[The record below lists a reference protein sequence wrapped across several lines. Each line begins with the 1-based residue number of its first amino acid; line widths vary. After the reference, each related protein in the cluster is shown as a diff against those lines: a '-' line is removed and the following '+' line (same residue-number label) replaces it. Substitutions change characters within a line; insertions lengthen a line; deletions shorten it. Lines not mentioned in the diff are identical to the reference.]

1 MSHALFAGS
10 FDPPTMGHMDLI
22 ERASRLFRHVTVAVM
37 INAAKTPMFTAEER
51 VDMLKEC
58 VSRLDNVTVTAGAG
72 LTLDLAK
79 AVGADVL
86 LRGIRGEGDAGME
99 AALAAGN
106 RHVGNIDTLA
116 LFTAPQYG
124 FISSTLV
131 RDVIRHGGRLDGLVP
146 PCLIERL
153 TGQIQQRCL

>member
-10 FDPPTMGHMDLI
+10 FDPPTMGHIDLI
-22 ERASRLFRHVTVAVM
+22 ERASGLFDHVTVAVIQM
-37 INAAKTPMFTAEER
+37 
-51 VDMLKEC
+51 C
-58 VSRLDNVTVTAGAG
+58 VSRLKNVTVTAGTG
-72 LTLDLAK
+72 LTLDLAR

-86 LRGIRGEGDAGME
+86 LRGLRGEGDAGME

-106 RHVGNIDTLA
+106 RHVGGIDTLA

-146 PCLIERL
+146 DGLIERL
-153 TGQIQQRCL
+153 TQRMK

>member
-10 FDPPTMGHMDLI
+10 FDPPTMGHIDLI
-22 ERASRLFRHVTVAVM
+22 ERASGLFDHVTVAVM
-37 INAAKTPMFTAEER
+37 INAAKTPMFTAKER
-51 VDMLKEC
+51 ADMLKEC
-58 VSRLDNVTVTAGAG
+58 VSRLKNVTVTAGTG
-72 LTLDLAK
+72 LTLDLAR

-86 LRGIRGEGDAGME
+86 LRGLRGEGDAGME

-106 RHVGNIDTLA
+106 RHVGGIDTLA

-146 PCLIERL
+146 DGLIERL
-153 TGQIQQRCL
+153 TQRMK

>member
-10 FDPPTMGHMDLI
+10 FDPPTMGHIDLI
-22 ERASRLFRHVTVAVM
+22 ERASKLFDYVTVAVM

-51 VDMLKEC
+51 VDMLTEC
-58 VSRLDNVTVTAGAG
+58 VSRLKNVTVTAGTG
-72 LTLDLAK
+72 LTLDLAR

-86 LRGIRGEGDAGME
+86 LRGLRGEGDAGME

-106 RHVGNIDTLA
+106 RHVGGIDTLA

-146 PCLIERL
+146 DGLIERL
-153 TGQIQQRCL
+153 TQRMK

>member
-10 FDPPTMGHMDLI
+10 FDPPTMGHIDLI
-22 ERASRLFRHVTVAVM
+22 ERASKLFDYVTVAVM
-37 INAAKTPMFTAEER
+37 INAAKTQMFTAKER
-51 VDMLKEC
+51 ADMLQMC
-58 VSRLDNVTVTAGAG
+58 VSRLKNVTVTAGTG
-72 LTLDLAK
+72 LTLDLAR

-86 LRGIRGEGDAGME
+86 LRGLRGEGDAGME

-106 RHVGNIDTLA
+106 RHVGGIDTLA

-146 PCLIERL
+146 DGLIERL
-153 TGQIQQRCL
+153 TQRMK

>member
-10 FDPPTMGHMDLI
+10 FDPPTVGHIDLI
-22 ERASRLFRHVTVAVM
+22 ERASKLFDHVTVAVM

-58 VSRLDNVTVTAGAG
+58 VSRLNNVTVTAGTG

-86 LRGIRGEGDAGME
+86 LRGLRGEGDAGLE
-99 AALAAGN
+99 ASLAAGN

-131 RDVIRHGGRLDGLVP
+131 RDVIRHGGRLDGLAP
-146 PCLIERL
+146 ESLIERL
-153 TGQIQQRCL
+153 TQRMK

>member
-10 FDPPTMGHMDLI
+10 FDPPTMGHIDLI
-22 ERASRLFRHVTVAVM
+22 ERASGLFDHVTVAVM
-37 INAAKTPMFTAEER
+37 INAAKTPMFTAKER
-51 VDMLKEC
+51 ADMLQKC
-58 VSRLDNVTVTAGAG
+58 VSRLKNVTVTAGTG
-72 LTLDLAK
+72 LTLDLAR

-86 LRGIRGEGDAGME
+86 LRGLRGEGDAGME

-106 RHVGNIDTLA
+106 RHVGGIDTLA

-146 PCLIERL
+146 DGLIERL
-153 TGQIQQRCL
+153 TQRMK

>member
-10 FDPPTMGHMDLI
+10 FDPPTMGHIDLI
-22 ERASRLFRHVTVAVM
+22 ERASGLFDHVTVAVM

-51 VDMLKEC
+51 ADMLQMC
-58 VSRLDNVTVTAGAG
+58 VSRLNNVTVTAGTG
-72 LTLDLAK
+72 LTLDLAR

-86 LRGIRGEGDAGME
+86 LRGLRGEGDAGME

-106 RHVGNIDTLA
+106 RHVGGIDTLA

-146 PCLIERL
+146 DGLIERL
-153 TGQIQQRCL
+153 TQRMK

>member
-10 FDPPTMGHMDLI
+10 FDPPTMGHIDLI
-22 ERASRLFRHVTVAVM
+22 ERASKLFDHVTVAVM

-51 VDMLKEC
+51 ADMLQMC
-58 VSRLDNVTVTAGAG
+58 VSRLKNVTVTAGTG
-72 LTLDLAK
+72 LTLDLAR

-86 LRGIRGEGDAGME
+86 LRGLRGEGDAGME

-106 RHVGNIDTLA
+106 RHVGGIDTLA

-146 PCLIERL
+146 DGLIERL
-153 TGQIQQRCL
+153 TQRMK

>member
-10 FDPPTMGHMDLI
+10 FDPPTMGHIDLI
-22 ERASRLFRHVTVAVM
+22 ERASGLFDHVTVAVM
-37 INAAKTPMFTAEER
+37 INAAKTPMFTAKER
-51 VDMLKEC
+51 ADMLKMC
-58 VSRLDNVTVTAGAG
+58 VSRLKNVTVTAGTG
-72 LTLDLAK
+72 LTLDLAR

-86 LRGIRGEGDAGME
+86 LRGLRGEGDAGME

-106 RHVGNIDTLA
+106 RHVGGIDTLV

-146 PCLIERL
+146 DGLIERL
-153 TGQIQQRCL
+153 TQRMK

>member
-10 FDPPTMGHMDLI
+10 FDPPTVGHIDLI
-22 ERASRLFRHVTVAVM
+22 ERASRLFGHVTVAVM

-51 VDMLKEC
+51 VDMLALC
-58 VSRLDNVTVTAGAG
+58 TRALSNVTVTSGTG

-79 AVGADVL
+79 RVGADVL
-86 LRGIRGEGDAGME
+86 LRGLRGEGDAGLE
-99 AALAAGN
+99 ASLAAGN
-106 RHVGNIDTLA
+106 RHVGGIDTLA

-146 PCLIERL
+146 DGLIGRL
-153 TGQIQQRCL
+153 TKPMK

>member
-10 FDPPTMGHMDLI
+10 FDPPTMGHIDLI
-22 ERASRLFRHVTVAVM
+22 ERASGLFDHVTVAVM

-51 VDMLKEC
+51 ADMLQMC
-58 VSRLDNVTVTAGAG
+58 VSRLKNVTVTAGTG
-72 LTLDLAK
+72 LTLDLAR

-86 LRGIRGEGDAGME
+86 LRGLRGEGDAGME

-106 RHVGNIDTLA
+106 RHVGGIDTLA

-146 PCLIERL
+146 DGLIERL
-153 TGQIQQRCL
+153 TQRMK

>member
-10 FDPPTMGHMDLI
+10 FDPPTVGHIDLI
-22 ERASRLFRHVTVAVM
+22 ERASKLFDHVTVAVM

-51 VDMLKEC
+51 ADMLKEC
-58 VSRLDNVTVTAGAG
+58 VSRLKNVTVTTGTG

-99 AALAAGN
+99 ASLAAGN

-146 PCLIERL
+146 DGLIERL
-153 TGQIQQRCL
+153 TQRMK

>member
-10 FDPPTMGHMDLI
+10 FDPTTMGHIDLI
-22 ERASRLFRHVTVAVM
+22 ERASGLFDHVTVAVM
-37 INAAKTPMFTAEER
+37 INAAKTPMFTAKER

-58 VSRLDNVTVTAGAG
+58 VSRLNNVTVTAGTG
-72 LTLDLAK
+72 LTLDLAR

-86 LRGIRGEGDAGME
+86 LRGLRGEGDAGME

-106 RHVGNIDTLA
+106 RHVGGIDTLA

-146 PCLIERL
+146 DGLIERL
-153 TGQIQQRCL
+153 TQRMK

>member
-10 FDPPTMGHMDLI
+10 FDPPTVGHIDLI
-22 ERASRLFRHVTVAVM
+22 ERASRLFHHVTVAVM

-51 VDMLKEC
+51 VDMLKMC
-58 VSRLDNVTVTAGAG
+58 VSRLNNVTVTSGTG

-86 LRGIRGEGDAGME
+86 LRGIRGEGDAAME
-99 AALAAGN
+99 ASLAAGN
-106 RHVGNIDTLA
+106 RHVGGIDTLA

-146 PCLIERL
+146 DGLIERL
-153 TGQIQQRCL
+153 TQRKKQECL

>member
-10 FDPPTMGHMDLI
+10 FDPPTVGHIDLI
-22 ERASRLFRHVTVAVM
+22 ERASRLFDHVTVAVM
-37 INAAKTPMFTAEER
+37 INAAKTPMFAADER
-51 VDMLKEC
+51 ADMLKEC
-58 VSRLDNVTVTAGAG
+58 VSRLSNVTVTAGTG

-79 AVGADVL
+79 SVGADVL
-86 LRGIRGEGDAGME
+86 LRGLRGEGDAGME
-99 AALAAGN
+99 ASLAAGN
-106 RHVGNIDTLA
+106 RHVGGIDTLA

-146 PCLIERL
+146 ESLIERL
-153 TGQIQQRCL
+153 TQKMK

>member
-10 FDPPTMGHMDLI
+10 FDPPTMGHIDLI
-22 ERASRLFRHVTVAVM
+22 ERASGLFDHVTVAVM
-37 INAAKTPMFTAEER
+37 INAAKTPMFTAKER
-51 VDMLKEC
+51 ADMLQMC
-58 VSRLDNVTVTAGAG
+58 VSRLKNVTVTAGTG

-86 LRGIRGEGDAGME
+86 LRGLRGEGDAGME

-106 RHVGNIDTLA
+106 RHVGGIDTLA

-146 PCLIERL
+146 DGLIERL
-153 TGQIQQRCL
+153 TQRMK

>member
-10 FDPPTMGHMDLI
+10 FDPPTVGHIDLI
-22 ERASRLFRHVTVAVM
+22 ERASRLFDHVTVAVM

-51 VDMLKEC
+51 VDMLKMC
-58 VSRLDNVTVTAGAG
+58 VSRLKNVTVTSGTG

-86 LRGIRGEGDAGME
+86 LRGLRGEGDAGME
-99 AALAAGN
+99 ASLAAGN

-131 RDVIRHGGRLDGLVP
+131 RDVIRHGGRLGGLVP
-146 PCLIERL
+146 DCLIERL
-153 TGQIQQRCL
+153 TQRMK

>member
-10 FDPPTMGHMDLI
+10 FDPPTLGHIDLI
-22 ERASRLFRHVTVAVM
+22 ERAARLFDHVTVAVM

-58 VSRLDNVTVTAGAG
+58 TAQLINVTVTSGTG

-86 LRGIRGEGDAGME
+86 LRGIRGEGDAGGE

-106 RHVGNIDTLA
+106 RHVGGIDTLA

-146 PCLIERL
+146 DSLI
-153 TGQIQQRCL
+153 GQLAKH

>member
-10 FDPPTMGHMDLI
+10 FDPPTMGHIDLI
-22 ERASRLFRHVTVAVM
+22 ERASGLFDHVTVAVM
-37 INAAKTPMFTAEER
+37 INAAKTPMFTAKER

-58 VSRLDNVTVTAGAG
+58 VSCLNNVTVTAGTG
-72 LTLDLAK
+72 LTLDLAR

-86 LRGIRGEGDAGME
+86 LRGLRGEGDAGME

-106 RHVGNIDTLA
+106 RHVGGIDTLA

-146 PCLIERL
+146 DGLIERL
-153 TGQIQQRCL
+153 TQRMK

>member
-10 FDPPTMGHMDLI
+10 FDPPTMGHIDLI
-22 ERASRLFRHVTVAVM
+22 ERASKLFDHVTVAVM

-51 VDMLKEC
+51 GDMLKEC
-58 VSRLDNVTVTAGAG
+58 VSRLNNVTVTAGTG
-72 LTLDLAK
+72 LTLDLAR

-86 LRGIRGEGDAGME
+86 LRGLRGEGDAGME

-106 RHVGNIDTLA
+106 RHVGGIDTLA

-146 PCLIERL
+146 DGLIERM
-153 TGQIQQRCL
+153 TQRMK

>member
-10 FDPPTMGHMDLI
+10 FDPPTVGHIDLI
-22 ERASRLFRHVTVAVM
+22 ERASRLFDHVTVAVM

-51 VDMLKEC
+51 ADMLKEC
-58 VSRLDNVTVTAGAG
+58 VSRLNNVTVTTGTG

-86 LRGIRGEGDAGME
+86 LRGIRGEGDAGLE
-99 AALAAGN
+99 ASLAAGN

-146 PCLIERL
+146 DGLIERL
-153 TGQIQQRCL
+153 TQRMK

>member
-10 FDPPTMGHMDLI
+10 FDPPTVGHIDLI
-22 ERASRLFRHVTVAVM
+22 ERASRLFDHVTVAVM

-58 VSRLDNVTVTAGAG
+58 VSRLENVTVTAGTG
-72 LTLDLAK
+72 LTLDL
-79 AVGADVL
+79 VGADVL

-99 AALAAGN
+99 ASLAAGN
-106 RHVGNIDTLA
+106 RHVGGIDTLA

-146 PCLIERL
+146 EILIKRL
-153 TGQIQQRCL
+153 TQKMK

>member
-10 FDPPTMGHMDLI
+10 FDPPTMGHIDLI
-22 ERASRLFRHVTVAVM
+22 ERASGLFDHVTVAVM
-37 INAAKTPMFTAEER
+37 INAAKTPMFTAKER
-51 VDMLKEC
+51 ADMLKEC
-58 VSRLDNVTVTAGAG
+58 VSRLNNVTVTAGTG
-72 LTLDLAK
+72 LTLDLAR

-86 LRGIRGEGDAGME
+86 LRGLRGEGDAGME

-106 RHVGNIDTLA
+106 RHVGGIDTLA

-146 PCLIERL
+146 DGLIERL
-153 TGQIQQRCL
+153 TQRMK

>member
-10 FDPPTMGHMDLI
+10 FDPPTMGHIDLI
-22 ERASRLFRHVTVAVM
+22 ERASGLFDHVTVAVM
-37 INAAKTPMFTAEER
+37 INAAKTPMFTAKER
-51 VDMLKEC
+51 SMNRGLMYMG
-58 VSRLDNVTVTAGAG
+58 VSRLNNVTVTAGTG
-72 LTLDLAK
+72 LTLDLAR

-86 LRGIRGEGDAGME
+86 LRGLRGEGDAGME

-106 RHVGNIDTLA
+106 RHVGGIDTLA

-124 FISSTLV
+124 FISSTRV

-146 PCLIERL
+146 DGLIERL
-153 TGQIQQRCL
+153 TQRMK